1 MEPWTCRPSP
11 RWSWRTSTPCRCGR
25 LKWQCLLAS
34 VQDYNYKLQYTPFNF
49 TARVDRMDE
58 VEDMDKFVPWFLECN
73 PGRFPYW
80 FGTLDPRNKDLYIG
94 LKHFFTENK

>member
-1 MEPWTCRPSP
+1 
-11 RWSWRTSTPCRCGR
+11 
-25 LKWQCLLAS
+25 
-34 VQDYNYKLQYTPFNF
+34 
-49 TARVDRMDE
+49 MDE

-80 FGTLDPRNKDLYIG
+80 FGTLDPRNKDLYID